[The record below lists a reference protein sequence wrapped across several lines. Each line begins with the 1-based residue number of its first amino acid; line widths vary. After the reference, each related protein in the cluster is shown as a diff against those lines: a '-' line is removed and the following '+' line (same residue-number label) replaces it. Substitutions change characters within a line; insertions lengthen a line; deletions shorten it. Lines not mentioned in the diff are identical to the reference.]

1 MRPQPGMSKLVPM
14 VAACLAALAT
24 AALAQEVPALS
35 SSTSLAELPVT
46 RVVLFTSGV
55 AYFEHSGTVSG
66 TQEVELPVATEN
78 MDDLLQSLVLQDLDG
93 GRVQAVRYPSRD
105 PLNRILG
112 SYSLDLSGNPTMAQL
127 LSQARGESVRLQATR
142 EIVGVILNVERV
154 NVPEQP
160 PRDYLT
166 LSTSDGLQRLAL
178 DEISRISFERSE
190 LQAELDA
197 ALAALARY
205 RSQDDKTVR
214 LRFEGEGERRVS
226 VGYVRE
232 MPVWKTSYRLL
243 LGEDGSADLQGWAI
257 FDNPT
262 HLDLVDV
269 SVTFVA
275 GRPISFIAG
284 LFEPVY
290 VHRPRV
296 STAVDSSIL
305 PQTYDAER
313 APAFGAAALAAPMPS
328 ARADMAMM
336 EDAFAPQ
343 LAGAGVEAAAE
354 GGRSGATFAYVVSQ
368 PISVARFEST
378 MIPIVQQ
385 RVEAHRLSVY
395 DPAVL
400 ADHPLRGLRLVND
413 TDLHLAGGPVSVFDA
428 GGFTGNALI
437 EDIIPGDDR
446 LLTYAVDL
454 DLHVT
459 RVESR
464 GNEQVVAVRLLGST
478 LELGYRTRDVARYR
492 IDARGD
498 QASFLVIAHAR
509 RSGFEPVSP
518 ELAPAET
525 ASSYRYGVRVAGE
538 GSAPVDP
545 TVPVHL
551 DCQAGSVCELEVV
564 TERQDLRIVAVSNVA
579 SEQIAF
585 YLQNMELSAQDRQT
599 LEQVVALQR
608 ELARIDREVRDRND
622 MITAIHRDQDRIR
635 QNMAALDRTSSLYQ
649 RYLRDLESQEDQ
661 LDEIRV
667 ELVDLAE
674 QRNETQAQ
682 LDALVAGLAAD

>member
-1 MRPQPGMSKLVPM
+1 MRQHEGKPAHALW
-14 VAACLAALAT
+14 VAACLAALCSFAV
-24 AALAQEVPALS
+24 AQEVPS
-35 SSTSLAELPVT
+35 VTELPVT

-55 AYFEHSGTVSG
+55 AYFEHSGTVNG

-78 MDDLLQSLVLQDLDG
+78 MDDLLQSLVLQDFDG
-93 GRVQAVRYPSRD
+93 GLVQAVRYPSRD

-112 SYSLDLSGNPTMAQL
+112 SYSLDLSGNPTMAQI

-142 EIVGVILNVERV
+142 EVVGVIVNVERV

-166 LSTSDGLQRLAL
+166 LATSDGLQRLAL
-178 DEISRISFERSE
+178 DEVSQVSFERPE

-197 ALAALARY
+197 ALMALARY

-243 LGEDGSADLQGWAI
+243 LGDDGGADLQGWAI

-296 STAVDSSIL
+296 STAVDASIL

-313 APAFGAAALAAPMPS
+313 APAFGAVQAAPMPS

-354 GGRSGATFAYVVSQ
+354 GSRSGATFAYVVSQ

-385 RVEAHRLSVY
+385 RVEAHQLSVY

-437 EDIIPGDDR
+437 QDIIPGDDR

-459 RVESR
+459 RVENR
-464 GNEQVVAVRLLGST
+464 GSEQVVAVRLLGST
-478 LELGYRTRDVARYR
+478 LELSYRSRDVARYR

-518 ELAPAET
+518 DLAPAET
-525 ASSYRYGVRVAGE
+525 ASSYRYGVLVAGE

-551 DCQAGSVCELEVV
+551 NCEAGNVCELEVV
-564 TERQDLRIVAVSNVA
+564 TERQDLRMVAVSNVA

-608 ELARIDREVRDRND
+608 ELGRIDREVRDRND
-622 MITAIHRDQDRIR
+622 VITAIHRDQDRIR
-635 QNMAALDRTSSLYQ
+635 QNMVALDRTSALYQ

-674 QRNETQAQ
+674 LRGQTQAQ
-682 LDALVAGLAAD
+682 LDALVAGLAED